1 VTAPSPPSGPG
12 KKKLRVLVVDD
23 SAFNRRTITELLS
36 SIPNVEVIGKA
47 GDGEEALAMVLSLK
61 PDLVTLDLEMPR
73 MDGFTL
79 LKVLMSKQ
87 PTPVIVVSGR
97 GAKPDVFRALELGAV
112 DFVVKPSTNASLELT
127 SIRAELE
134 QKVQL
139 VSSLR
144 ALKAPDPH
152 RTTTGLVRRVTSTD
166 ERPMPPDPMP
176 KRLFVIAS
184 STGGPPALVTLFSR
198 LPSDLPAA
206 IVVAQ
211 HMPERF
217 TKTFAERL
225 ERLNGVRVAELEDR
239 EPLRAGRAVV
249 CPGGRCLELSAKGTA
264 PWVRVVM
271 PGPEDRYVPS
281 GDRLFESAASVF
293 GMRTVGVILTGM
305 GDDGTKGAR
314 AIKAAGGLVLAES
327 EESAAIYGMPG
338 SAVRAGVVDQSLSI
352 PLLADHI
359 VRLATG

>member
-1 VTAPSPPSGPG
+1 M
-12 KKKLRVLVVDD
+12 RVLVVDD
-23 SAFNRRTITELLS
+23 SAFNRRTIAEILS
-36 SIPNVEVIGKA
+36 SISNVEVIGKA
-47 GDGEEALAMVLSLK
+47 ADGEEALAMVLALK

-79 LKVLMSKQ
+79 LKVLMAKQ

-112 DFVVKPSTNASLELT
+112 DFVVKPSTNASLELAT
-127 SIRAELE
+127 IRAELE
-134 QKVQL
+134 QKVLL

-144 ALKAPDPH
+144 TLRPPEPQPL
-152 RTTTGLVRRVTSTD
+152 TTTGLVRKITLPEDRLSPV
-166 ERPMPPDPMP
+166 DPVP
-176 KRLFVIAS
+176 KRLIVIAS

-217 TKTFAERL
+217 TKTFADRL
-225 ERLNGVRVAELEDR
+225 ERLGGVRVAELEER

-249 CPGGRCLELSAKGTA
+249 CPGGRCIELSTKGSA
-264 PWVRVVM
+264 PWVRAVA
-271 PGPEDRYVPS
+271 PNSDDRHIPS
-281 GDRLFESAASVF
+281 GDRLFESAAAVF
-293 GMRTVGVILTGM
+293 GLRTIGVILTGM

-314 AIKAAGGLVLAES
+314 AIKAAGGVVLAES

-352 PLLADHI
+352 PALADHL
-359 VRLATG
+359 VRITTG

>member
-1 VTAPSPPSGPG
+1 MSAAPR
-12 KKKLRVLVVDD
+12 KLRVLVVDD
-23 SAFNRRTITELLS
+23 SAFNRRTIADILS

-47 GDGEEALAMVLSLK
+47 GDGEEALAMVLAHK

-79 LKVLMSKQ
+79 LKVLMAKQ

-97 GAKPDVFRALELGAV
+97 GAKPDVFRALELGAI
-112 DFVVKPSTNASLELT
+112 DFVVKPSTSASLELQ

-139 VSSLR
+139 VAQLR
-144 ALKAPDPH
+144 SVRAIDP
-152 RTTTGLVRRVTSTD
+152 RAVTTTGLVRRVTSEGD
-166 ERPMPPDPMP
+166 RPTPSDPVP
-176 KRLFVIAS
+176 RKVVVIGS

-198 LPSDLPAA
+198 LPSDLPATF
-206 IVVAQ
+206 VVAQ

-217 TKTFAERL
+217 TKTFADRL
-225 ERLNGVRVAELEDR
+225 ERLGGLRVGELEDR

-249 CPGGRCLELSAKGTA
+249 CPGGRCIEIARQGSVA
-264 PWVRVVM
+264 WVKAVT
-271 PGPEDRYVPS
+271 PTPDDRYVPS
-281 GDRLFESAASVF
+281 VDRLFESAAAVF
-293 GMRTVGVILTGM
+293 GAKVIAVILTGM

-314 AIKAAGGLVLAES
+314 FVKAAGGMVIAES

-338 SAVRAGVVDQSLSI
+338 SAARAGVVDHSLPVALI
-352 PLLADHI
+352 ADALTRF
-359 VRLATG
+359 VSQ